1 MIKLDLSQLPKK
13 LKPNPLFKGMSNK
26 LKDPK
31 NFDTVEKE
39 LQEILKIDH
48 THKTALSYSKCSEC
62 SVKRE
67 ERQKKMKKLGF
78 KSLRQYME
86 WKKIHLIIKN
96 KSNFQV
102 R

>member
-13 LKPNPLFKGMSNK
+13 LKPNPLLKGLSNS
-26 LKDPK
+26 LKDHK
-31 NFDTVEKE
+31 NFDAVEKT

-48 THKTALSYSKCSEC
+48 THKTATSYSKCVEC
-62 SVKRE
+62 NKKRE
-67 ERQKKMKKLGF
+67 ERQKKMKEIGF

-86 WKKIHLIIKN
+86 WKKIHTIIKN